1 MIPAWFK
8 QNTSLQAQIRDAERH
23 VLQRETLVRLGKLKL
38 LKNLR
43 RQITSTPNLVLAGGI
58 GFISGELSKCP
69 KRQLSSS
76 AVNAPTTEKT
86 PFRNAITLI
95 LMARTFYTSFP
106 VTWLIKRF
114 KQSEISARK
123 PD

>member
-8 QNTSLQAQIRDAERH
+8 HNMSLKAQIRDTERR
-23 VLQRETLVRLGKLKL
+23 VLQREALVRLGKIKL
-38 LKNLR
+38 IGNLH
-43 RQITSTPNLVLAGGI
+43 RQITSTASLMLAGGI
-58 GFISGELSKCP
+58 GFMTGELSKCP
-69 KRQLSSS
+69 KHQLSAS
-76 AVNAPTTEKT
+76 AVNAHSTEKT
-86 PFRNAITLI
+86 PLRNAITLI

-114 KQSEISARK
+114 KQSEISARQ

>member
-8 QNTSLQAQIRDAERH
+8 HNMSLKAQIRDTERR
-23 VLQRETLVRLGKLKL
+23 VLQREALVRLGKIKL
-38 LKNLR
+38 IGNLH
-43 RQITSTPNLVLAGGI
+43 RQITSTASLMLAGGI
-58 GFISGELSKCP
+58 GFMTGELSKCP
-69 KRQLSSS
+69 KRRSSAS
-76 AVNAPTTEKT
+76 AVNAPSTEKT
-86 PFRNAITLI
+86 PLRNAITLI

-114 KQSEISARK
+114 KQSEISARQ